1 MVTVNLVALRKLDGE
16 NAQNLRRY
24 VLGIALVAA
33 TEPLDGF
40 LRQGCLLVQDE
51 KAVTEWVAVARD
63 GGRTPISSHPIL
75 RSIMPRPRPLR
86 ATSASTRIAF
96 KENWRRPIWK
106 ELDKKKGKKTKDATD
121 LTRLLISVRFD
132 GRYRSGE
139 CPPSPAGRLEA
150 LIAGAARVENLPERA
165 AEAFEWLEG
174 LSAPT
179 IAAPSA
185 YDGRSFKTFVPN
197 NDLDA
202 VGGDSA
208 RIGEIRTAKIIRPRY
223 FDAPIPLLYAW
234 TFEQSADAEG
244 PARMMCEIADNLY
257 QLGRGVDV
265 AWAQGEVINEVEA
278 EARLCGHGGVVRRPC
293 EGGTGAPL
301 SCPQPGS
308 LASLMKRF
316 TATRKRFT
324 TVGKGKKTQ
333 QLFSQAPKPDFAQ
346 VPYDS
351 PPTFLLFRYQER

>member
-1 MVTVNLVALRKLDGE
+1 
-16 NAQNLRRY
+16 
-24 VLGIALVAA
+24 
-33 TEPLDGF
+33 
-40 LRQGCLLVQDE
+40 
-51 KAVTEWVAVARD
+51 
-63 GGRTPISSHPIL
+63 
-75 RSIMPRPRPLR
+75 MPC
-86 ATSASTRIAF
+86 
-96 KENWRRPIWK
+96 
-106 ELDKKKGKKTKDATD
+106 
-121 LTRLLISVRFD
+121 LLISVRFHD
-132 GRYRSGE
+132 GRYHGSGE
-139 CPPSPAGRLEA
+139 WPPSLARLLQA
-150 LIAGAARVENLPERA
+150 LISGAARGENLPERV

-174 LSAPT
+174 LGAPT

-208 RIGEIRTAKIIRPRY
+208 RIREIRTAKIIRPRY

-234 TFEQSADAEG
+234 TFEQSADAER

-257 QLGRGVDV
+257 QLGRGVDM
-265 AWAQGEVINEVEA
+265 AWAKGEVINEVEA

-316 TATRKRFT
+316 TLTRKRFT
-324 TVGKGKKTQ
+324 TVGKARRPSSSSRRRQSQTSLKFPMTARPHFFCSISGVLIPKRLLPLKT
-333 QLFSQAPKPDFAQ
+333 LDA
-346 VPYDS
+346 
-351 PPTFLLFRYQER
+351 LLR

>member
-1 MVTVNLVALRKLDGE
+1 
-16 NAQNLRRY
+16 
-24 VLGIALVAA
+24 
-33 TEPLDGF
+33 
-40 LRQGCLLVQDE
+40 
-51 KAVTEWVAVARD
+51 
-63 GGRTPISSHPIL
+63 
-75 RSIMPRPRPLR
+75 MPC
-86 ATSASTRIAF
+86 
-96 KENWRRPIWK
+96 
-106 ELDKKKGKKTKDATD
+106 
-121 LTRLLISVRFD
+121 LLISVRFHD
-132 GRYRSGE
+132 GRYHGSGE
-139 CPPSPAGRLEA
+139 WPPSPARLLQA
-150 LIAGAARVENLPERA
+150 LIAGAARGENLPERA

-174 LSAPT
+174 LGAPT

-234 TFEQSADAEG
+234 TFEQSADAER

-257 QLGRGVDV
+257 QLGRGVDM

-333 QLFSQAPKPDFAQ
+333 QLFSQAPKPEFAQ

-351 PPTFLLFRYQER
+351 PMIARPHFFCSISGALIPKRLLPLKTLDALLR